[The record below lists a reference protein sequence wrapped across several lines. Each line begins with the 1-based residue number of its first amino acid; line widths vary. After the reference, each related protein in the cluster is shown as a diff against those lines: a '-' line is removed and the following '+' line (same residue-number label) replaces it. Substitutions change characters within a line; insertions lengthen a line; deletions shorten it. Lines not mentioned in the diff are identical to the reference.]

1 MQKGYLDGP
10 HGQIHYWI
18 AGEGPNLVLLH
29 QAAQTSQEYLGLV
42 PYLAADYRIIA
53 IDQPGHGQSD
63 DPPQEYQMEDYI
75 KATQVV
81 LDGLNIQ
88 RCALGGH
95 HGGSSIALGI
105 AAQQPERVSHL
116 VLSGCGIRSPEET
129 QRLLNVRMTRDIP
142 LTDEGDFLIE
152 TWRRYVKLTDDK
164 TEALQ
169 TFVPFLVSL
178 TQKLRPYD
186 AHDAILRWDKGAV
199 LDQIECPVLL
209 MQGSRDEFVKNQDV
223 LCGKFKNA
231 RREVLEGPGAFVF
244 YEAPQ
249 AAAKLIADF
258 LAE

>member
-1 MQKGYLDGP
+1 MRKGYLDGP
-10 HGQIHYWI
+10 HGQIHYWV
-18 AGEGPNLVLLH
+18 AGEGPDLVLLH

-42 PYLAADYRIIA
+42 PYLGSDYRIIA
-53 IDQPGHGQSD
+53 MDQPGHGQSD
-63 DPPQEYQMEDYI
+63 DPPQEYEMEDYI
-75 KATQVV
+75 TATQVV
-81 LDGLNIQ
+81 LDGLDIQ

-164 TEALQ
+164 TEALK

-186 AHDAILRWDKGAV
+186 AHDAILRWDKGKI
-199 LDQIECPVLL
+199 LDLIQCPVLL

-223 LCGKFKNA
+223 LCSKFKDA

-244 YEAPQ
+244 YEAPE
-249 AAAKLIADF
+249 ASAKVIADF